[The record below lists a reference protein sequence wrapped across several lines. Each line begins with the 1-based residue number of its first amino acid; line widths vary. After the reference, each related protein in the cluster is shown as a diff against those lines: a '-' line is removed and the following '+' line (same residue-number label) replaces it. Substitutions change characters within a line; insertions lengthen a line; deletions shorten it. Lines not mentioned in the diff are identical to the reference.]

1 VFLSLGVALLFLG
14 MTLQLQAQHS
24 TTAEAMPSGQSP
36 FLLCILGDFSL
47 GAPLADSIRGK
58 TVHEKRVEICGVR
71 KEQELRSCQV
81 LFVSRPH
88 RRNN

>member
-1 VFLSLGVALLFLG
+1 
-14 MTLQLQAQHS
+14 MTLQLQAQQS
-24 TTAEAMPSGQSP
+24 TTAEAMPTGESP
-36 FLLCILGDFSL
+36 FVYCVLGDFSL
-47 GAPLADSIRGK
+47 GAPLTHSIRGK

-71 KEQELRSCQV
+71 KEQELRFCQV